1 MLQASNADLHG
12 TVAVA
17 FMKTFIFTLV
27 VPGSVT
33 IWIPYW
39 LLDSGVAAG
48 SRTRSLRQRV
58 TVSPVPYAPSVHPW
72 CAWALSSPGKGT
84 PAPIDPPRV
93 LIVRGLYK
101 HVRNPMYVGVLSVL
115 IGEALC
121 FQSWALLGWAGVVF
135 SAFSGFIILYEEP
148 KLKRLF
154 GASYGRYL
162 ETVPRW
168 LPTSKKADKP
178 D

>member
-48 SRTRSLRQRV
+48 PESRDFVHWLGLL
-58 TVSPVPYAPSVHPW
+58 PILFGASVYLW
-72 CAWALSSPGKGT
+72 CAWDFSSLGKGT